1 MSMRFNVGRNLV
13 ILALVM
19 TLWAS
24 IASAT
29 PGTITVGPS
38 DYDYTSIQAAI
49 DAAAPGDTIEV
60 QASGSPYQET
70 LTISTADLHIYVPGD
85 CVVIDG
91 GGAEVVVTI
100 QADGVQFSGFTVQS
114 GSVRIAVERA
124 NGVRLQW
131 NTLSGWFYHTE
142 TLIRLN
148 QTRDALVRGNVLQGS
163 AKEGIVLIEAE
174 ESRVIENRIDGNLGV
189 AIRLDRASGN
199 TLSGNEVLGAYVG
212 IGLLDSSGNLLE
224 ENRFT
229 GVYGGFYLKGSDGNV
244 LRRNQGRGGSIEG
257 NGNLVLE
264 NDFTAIGEGEYVF
277 QVNGA
282 RNLIRDNR
290 LDGEGVMEVAL
301 FILGDG
307 NVVERNLVY
316 NTPGIGVDTSGENLI
331 VGNDIWRNRIG
342 VSASPGTTL
351 RFNRIYD
358 NARFGLEQKI
368 PAQGTVDA
376 RWNWWGYVSG
386 PYHPDLNPEG
396 EGDEVSDG
404 IEFTPWL
411 DSPPRQ

>member
-1 MSMRFNVGRNLV
+1 MKFKFAVVAVL
-13 ILALVM
+13 ILALGLCVG
-19 TLWAS
+19 
-24 IASAT
+24 IVSAA
-29 PGTITVGPS
+29 PGTITVGS
-38 DYDYTSIQAAI
+38 TGCDYTSIQAAI
-49 DAAAPGDTIEV
+49 DAAEPGDTIEV
-60 QASGSPYQET
+60 QVSGSPYQET
-70 LTISTADLHIYVPGD
+70 LTISTTDLRISAPED

-114 GSVRIAVERA
+114 GSVRITVEKA
-124 NGVRLQW
+124 KGVRLEW
-131 NTLSGWFYHTE
+131 NTLSGWFYRTE

-148 QTRDALVRGNVLQGS
+148 QTRDALLRGNVLQGS
-163 AKEGIVLIEAE
+163 AKEGIALIEAE
-174 ESRVIENRIDGNLGV
+174 ENRVIENRIDGNFAV

-199 TLSGNEVLGAYVG
+199 TLSGNEIIGAYIG
-212 IGLLDSSGNLLE
+212 IGLLDSSGNLIE

-229 GVYGGFYLKGSDGNV
+229 GGYGGFGLKGSDGNV
-244 LRRNQGRGGSIEG
+244 LRRNQGSGGAITEG

-264 NDFTAIGEGEYVF
+264 NDFTAIGEGEYVL
-277 QVNGA
+277 QVYGA
-282 RNLIRDNR
+282 RNRIRDNR

-301 FILGDG
+301 FIFGDG
-307 NVVERNLVY
+307 NVVEGNLIY
-316 NTPGIGVDTSGENLI
+316 HSPGIGVDASGENLI

-358 NARFGLEQKI
+358 NARSGLEKEI

-376 RWNWWGYVSG
+376 RWNWWGYSSG
-386 PYHPDLNPEG
+386 PHHSDLNPDG
-396 EGDEVSDG
+396 EGDGVSDG

-411 DSPPRQ
+411 ESPPRY